1 MAEDSKRTQRAPSRG
16 KGEGAVFQDSR
27 GLWTAVLELPSQD
40 GKTRRRKYIR
50 AKSKPDLMVKFA
62 KARRE
67 LEDRGDLDTNVLTV
81 EQWFT
86 YWLEQVAAKRVR
98 PATLNG
104 YKSVVKAHIIPGL
117 RPGTKLD
124 KITAATI
131 RRVHA
136 SALNAN
142 GSSTYA
148 LNAHRIMSASFEV
161 AVREGRLFRNP
172 AKLVEAP
179 RRAVTS
185 LDVLTKD
192 EVREFIARARATPG
206 GTRWIVSVLTGARR
220 GEVIGLERDR
230 VGDVLDLSW
239 QLQRLPG
246 ARDGSLVAPADF
258 EYRHIRGGLYWT
270 RPKSKAGWRII
281 PLVEPLRT
289 YLLEH
294 LESEPENPWG
304 LVFTEDGRPR
314 DPDRDTKAWNRFV
327 EDIFPGR
334 NVRLHDLRH
343 TAVDMLYEA
352 GVPEDLMIEIVG
364 HSTRT
369 MTRAYKTRG
378 NIDRLRIAMSSF
390 GELVTPPADG
400 PARTLETGGS

>member
-185 LDVLTKD
+185 LDVLTKE

-246 ARDGSLVAPADF
+246 ARDGNLVAPADF

>member
-98 PATLNG
+98 PATLSG
-104 YKSVVKAHIIPGL
+104 YKSVVKAHIVPGL

-192 EVREFIARARATPG
+192 EVREFISRARATPG

-246 ARDGSLVAPADF
+246 ARDGNLVAPADF

-334 NVRLHDLRH
+334 SVRLHDLRH

-390 GELVTPPADG
+390 GELVTPQADG
-400 PARTLETGGS
+400 PARTLETGAS

>member
-136 SALNAN
+136 SALNAK

-185 LDVLTKD
+185 LDVLTKE

-246 ARDGSLVAPADF
+246 ARDGNLVAPADF

>member
-246 ARDGSLVAPADF
+246 ARGGNLVAPADF

>member
-104 YKSVVKAHIIPGL
+104 YKSVVKAHIVPGL

-246 ARDGSLVAPADF
+246 ARDGNLVAPADF

-304 LVFTEDGRPR
+304 LVFTEHGRPR

-400 PARTLETGGS
+400 PARMLETGGS

>member
-1 MAEDSKRTQRAPSRG
+1 MAEDSTRAQRPPSRG
-16 KGEGAVFQDSR
+16 KGEGAVFQDKR
-27 GLWTAVLELPSQD
+27 GLWTAVLELPSHD
-40 GKTRRRKYIR
+40 GKSRRRKYIR
-50 AKSKPDLMVKFA
+50 AKTKPDVLAKLT
-62 KARRE
+62 KARQE
-67 LEDRGDLDTNVLTV
+67 LDQRGDLPTKVLTV

-86 YWLEQVAAKRVR
+86 YWLDQVAAKRVR
-98 PATLNG
+98 PGTLNG
-104 YKSVVKAHIIPGL
+104 YRSVVKGHIIPALG
-117 RPGTKLD
+117 PGTKID
-124 KITAATI
+124 KLTAVSI

-136 SALNAN
+136 SAMGAG

-148 LNAHRIMSASFEV
+148 LNAHRVMSASFEV

-179 RRAVTS
+179 LRAVTE
-185 LDVLTKD
+185 LDVLTKA
-192 EVREFIARARATPG
+192 EVRQFVAYARSTPG
-206 GTRWIVSVLTGARR
+206 GTRWLVSILTGARR

-230 VGDVLDLSW
+230 VTDVLDLSW
-239 QLQRLPG
+239 QLQRLKRTESGKP
-246 ARDGSLVAPADF
+246 VAPADF

-270 RPKSKAGWRII
+270 RPKSRAGWRII

-294 LESEPENPWG
+294 LEKEPENPWG

-314 DPDRDTKAWNRFV
+314 DPDRDTKAWNSFV
-327 EDIFPGR
+327 EGVFPGR

-364 HSTRT
+364 HSSRT

-378 NIDRLRIAMSSF
+378 NLDRLRIAMSSL
-390 GELVTPPADG
+390 GELVTPPVG
-400 PARTLETGGS
+400 ETARTPEIPA